1 MSDPDPDRDPHRAD
15 AAATN
20 ITPEER
26 IGLIPTWIVTRDDL
40 NRAERANI
48 AAGLR
53 WARRGRFDVLD
64 PEGLLTLHR
73 RMFGDVWRWAG
84 KPRESEKN
92 IGVADW
98 WRVRDHLHVLTGDIA
113 AQVAAGARA
122 FDEIAIDFHHRLVSI
137 HVFPNGN
144 GRHARLAADLLA
156 ERLGRE
162 PFSWGRADLVHPGE
176 TRAAYIA
183 ALRAAD
189 EFDLRPLVA
198 FARS

>member
-1 MSDPDPDRDPHRAD
+1 LSDEDLHGGD

-20 ITPEER
+20 LTPEER
-26 IGLIPTWIVTRDDL
+26 VGLIPTWIVTRDDL

-53 WARRGRFDVLD
+53 WARRGRFDVLNATS
-64 PEGLLTLHR
+64 LFTLHR

-98 WRVRDHLHVLTGDIA
+98 WRVREYLQVLTGDIA
-113 AQVAAGARA
+113 AQVAASARPP
-122 FDEIAIDFHHRLVSI
+122 DEIAVHFHYRMVSI

-162 PFSWGRADLVHPGE
+162 PFTWGRVDLVHPGE

-183 ALRAAD
+183 AIKAAD
-189 EFDLRPLVA
+189 GFDFAPLLA

>member
-1 MSDPDPDRDPHRAD
+1 LSDEGLHGGDD
-15 AAATN
+15 AATN
-20 ITPEER
+20 VTAEER
-26 IGLIPTWIVTRDDL
+26 VGLIPTWVVTRDDL

-53 WARRGRFDVLD
+53 WARRGRFDVLSPD
-64 PEGLLTLHR
+64 GPFTLHR

-98 WRVRDHLHVLTGDIA
+98 WNIREHVHVLTGDVA
-113 AQVAAGARA
+113 AQVAAGVRA
-122 FDEIAIDFHHRLVSI
+122 PDEIAVAFHHRMVSI

-144 GRHARLAADLLA
+144 GRHARLSADFLA
-156 ERLGRE
+156 ERLGCE
-162 PFSWGRADLVHPGE
+162 PFSWGRVDLVDPGE

-183 ALRAAD
+183 AVKAAD
-189 EFDLRPLVA
+189 GFDLGPLVA

>member
-1 MSDPDPDRDPHRAD
+1 MTDDEDLHGSDD
-15 AAATN
+15 ASTN
-20 ITPEER
+20 LTPEER

-40 NRAERANI
+40 NRAERSNI

-64 PEGLLTLHR
+64 PDSLFTLHR

-84 KPRESEKN
+84 RPRESEKN

-98 WRVRDHLHVLTGDIA
+98 WRVREILHVLTGDIA
-113 AQVAAGARA
+113 TQVAAGARPP
-122 FDEIAIDFHHRLVSI
+122 DEIAVDFHHRLVSI

-144 GRHARLAADLLA
+144 GRHARMAADLLA

-162 PFSWGRADLVHPGE
+162 PFSWGRADLVHAGE
-176 TRAAYIA
+176 TRTAYIA
-183 ALRAAD
+183 AIKAAD
-189 EFDLRPLVA
+189 RSDLGPLVA
-198 FARS
+198 FARC

>member
-1 MSDPDPDRDPHRAD
+1 MTDDDLHGGDD
-15 AAATN
+15 AATN
-20 ITPEER
+20 LTPEER
-26 IGLIPTWIVTRDDL
+26 VGLIPTWIVTRDDL

-53 WARRGRFDVLD
+53 WARRGRFDVFDADSLF
-64 PEGLLTLHR
+64 TLHR

-98 WRVRDHLHVLTGDIA
+98 WKVREYLQVLTGDIA
-113 AQVAAGARA
+113 AQVEAGTRPP
-122 FDEIAIDFHHRLVSI
+122 DEIAVDFHYRMVSI

-144 GRHARLAADLLA
+144 GRHARLSADLLA
-156 ERLGRE
+156 ERLGRAA
-162 PFSWGRADLVHPGE
+162 FTWGRADLTDPGA

-189 EFDLRPLVA
+189 GFDLEQLVA

>member
-1 MSDPDPDRDPHRAD
+1 MSDEGPHGGD
-15 AAATN
+15 GAATN
-20 ITPEER
+20 LTPEER
-26 IGLIPTWIVTRDDL
+26 VGLIPTWIVTRDDL

-53 WARRGRFDVLD
+53 WARRSRFDVLD
-64 PEGLLTLHR
+64 PDSLFTLHR

-92 IGVADW
+92 IGATDW
-98 WRVRDHLHVLTGDIA
+98 WKIRERLHGLTSDVA
-113 AQVAAGARA
+113 AQVAAGARPP
-122 FDEIAIDFHHRLVSI
+122 DEIAIDFHHRMVSI

-144 GRHARLAADLLA
+144 GRHARLSADLLV

-162 PFSWGRADLVHPGE
+162 PFSWGRANLVRPGDA
-176 TRAAYIA
+176 RATYIA
-183 ALRAAD
+183 ALKAAD
-189 EFDLRPLVA
+189 GLDLGPLVA